1 METVE
6 LMCIMYSIGIGI
18 VIVGIF
24 TIIKNEIKQ
33 KNISK
38 NETISNEPENII
50 IKNTKREEKTS
61 LRKIINLIKDDE
73 NGGREISRI
82 HSKVESN
89 KSENWKSENWKSEN
103 WKKDLKET
111 KLALEVLQ
119 LRNSK
124 KFKKELNKIING

>member
-50 IKNTKREEKTS
+50 IKNTKREEKAS
-61 LRKIINLIKDDE
+61 LRKIINLIKDNE

-82 HSKVESN
+82 HSKIESN
-89 KSENWKSENWKSEN
+89 KSENWKSEN

>member
-50 IKNTKREEKTS
+50 IKNTKREEKAS
-61 LRKIINLIKDDE
+61 LRKIINLIKDNE

-82 HSKVESN
+82 HSKIESN
-89 KSENWKSENWKSEN
+89 KSEN

>member
-50 IKNTKREEKTS
+50 IKNTKREEKAS
-61 LRKIINLIKDDE
+61 LRKIINLIKDNE

-89 KSENWKSENWKSEN
+89 KSENWKSEN

>member
-50 IKNTKREEKTS
+50 IKNTKREEKAS
-61 LRKIINLIKDDE
+61 LRKIINLIKDNK

-89 KSENWKSENWKSEN
+89 KSENWKSEN

>member
-18 VIVGIF
+18 AIVGIF

-50 IKNTKREEKTS
+50 IKNTKREEKAS
-61 LRKIINLIKDDE
+61 LRKIINLIKDNE

-89 KSENWKSENWKSEN
+89 KSENWKSEN